1 MKILKTVLSD
11 IRMPVIERYNI
22 ASCWMGRL
30 DFVRKAIFCK
40 LHFGFNTI
48 PDKTPEGTDKGPVED

>member
-1 MKILKTVLSD
+1 
-11 IRMPVIERYNI
+11 MPVIERYNI